1 MANYLTIDGGTTN
14 TRINLVAEGEILD
27 IAKLRIGVKSNING
41 KDTYKNEIKKGIQ
54 TILENNDMSES
65 DIERII
71 CSGMITSELGLCP
84 LEHLKLPCGIY
95 ELGRGLYEIVID
107 EISEIPF
114 VFIRGVKNECGS
126 FEESDIMRGEETEL
140 LGITDN
146 PEPGCLYVLPGSH
159 SKLIYIDDEG
169 RIEHF
174 STELTGEIIEAI
186 ATGTILKDVIDLNN
200 TEIDEQFLQ
209 KGYMYAKE
217 NGVNSAF
224 FKVRILK
231 TMFSCNDV
239 QTYSFFIGAALSA
252 EIENIIKSAPNK
264 VIIAGKKQLKLP
276 ISILL
281 NKNSDKE
288 TECVGDDVS
297 EFAATYGMVKIY
309 GHVFNKAM
317 L

>member
-14 TRINLVAEGEILD
+14 TRINLVSDGEIAD
-27 IAKLRIGVKSNING
+27 TVKLKIGVRSNIDE
-41 KDTYKNEIKKGIQ
+41 KDTYKNEIKHGIHK
-54 TILENNDMSES
+54 ILENNEMTES

-95 ELGRGLYEIVID
+95 ELCKGLYEIVIS

-114 VFIRGVKNECGS
+114 VFIRGVKTECGS
-126 FEESDIMRGEETEL
+126 FGEADMMRGEETEL
-140 LGITDN
+140 FGITDN
-146 PEPGCLYVLPGSH
+146 PESGCLYVLPGSH
-159 SKLIYIDDEG
+159 SKLIYTDDEG
-169 RIEHF
+169 RIKHF
-174 STELTGEIIEAI
+174 STEFTGEIIEAV

-217 NGVNSAF
+217 NGVNAAF

-231 TMFSCNDV
+231 TIFSCSDV
-239 QTYSFFIGAALSA
+239 QTYSFFIGVALSA
-252 EIENIIKSAPNK
+252 EINNIIKSAPNK
-264 VIIAGKKQLKLP
+264 VVIAGKKQLKQP
-276 ISILL
+276 MSILI

-288 TECVGDDVS
+288 TECVADDIS
-297 EFAATYGMVKIY
+297 KFAAAYGMVKIY
-309 GHVFNKAM
+309 EYAFNKVVI
-317 L
+317 